1 MNIIILA
8 KNREEYTSGYYYPQ
22 ITGMVERLIR
32 ADKEG
37 ESYVNDYL
45 DPSELGLTSGNK
57 KLAADSTKVDHFWH
71 TFR

>member
-8 KNREEYTSGYYYPQ
+8 RNREKYISGYHYPQ

-45 DPSELGLTSGNK
+45 DPSDARRKPDKWRYTHSHERP
-57 KLAADSTKVDHFWH
+57 H
-71 TFR
+71 